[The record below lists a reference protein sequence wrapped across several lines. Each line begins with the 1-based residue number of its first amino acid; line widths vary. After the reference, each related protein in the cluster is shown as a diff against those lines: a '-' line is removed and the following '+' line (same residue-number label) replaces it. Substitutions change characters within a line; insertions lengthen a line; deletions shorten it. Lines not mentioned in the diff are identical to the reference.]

1 MESGRAHPSTP
12 GSRYP
17 RNGMIMGSE
26 PATVPPSPSI
36 PAPGFDTFTVDP
48 VPGPIPGPTF
58 ATRKG
63 KKDDRRHS
71 TRTGAGVKKPQPKK
85 KTTSD
90 TVAKL
95 IEITMPGKPAQT
107 SFRFMDLPGGM

>member
-1 MESGRAHPSTP
+1 
-12 GSRYP
+12 
-17 RNGMIMGSE
+17 MGSE

-36 PAPGFDTFTVDP
+36 PVPGFDTFTMGP
-48 VPGPIPGPTF
+48 VPGPDF
-58 ATRKG
+58 ATRKDKG

-71 TRTGAGVKKPQPKK
+71 ARTGAGVKKPQPRK
-85 KTTSD
+85 KTASD

-95 IEITMPGKPAQT
+95 IDIATSGKPVQT